1 MRQLQLHARSLQQAL
16 SDVQEDE
23 RCGGEQV
30 AWQLDTGKRTYL
42 PRLAGALTA
51 IAPVAR
57 DPARY
62 VLTQADNTLRLVCL
76 AGLCVLYLLPS
87 TVAGWL
93 PCYAGRLKALMC
105 FLCAVSLFGLTSRG

>member
-1 MRQLQLHARSLQQAL
+1 MHANG
-16 SDVQEDE
+16 
-23 RCGGEQV
+23 RCRGEQV

-76 AGLCVLYLLPS
+76 AGLCVLYLLPGM
-87 TVAGWL
+87 VAGWP
-93 PCYAGRLKALMC
+93 PCSGGRLEALVCFTMC
-105 FLCAVSLFGLTSRG
+105 CVVVWAYQDGPARAPCQQQ